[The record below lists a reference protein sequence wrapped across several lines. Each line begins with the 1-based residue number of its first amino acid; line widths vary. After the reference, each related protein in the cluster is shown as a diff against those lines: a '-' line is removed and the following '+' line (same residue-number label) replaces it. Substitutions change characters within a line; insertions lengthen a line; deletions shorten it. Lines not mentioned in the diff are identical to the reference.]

1 MTPSAERQRLC
12 IVVPTAASHDS
23 RTRRIASSVAARGH
37 DVVVLARSPGA
48 PAPGGAAAEASAEI
62 GHDGYRTTRVGTV
75 AARPLPAPLRI
86 VDRARATRRQRDA
99 ARVADRGADV
109 YHGMAFMGIP
119 VALDLARRQGART
132 VYDARDLYADARS
145 IARLPG
151 PLRRVVRA
159 RERGWARQ
167 ADRVVTVNDGLAG
180 VLAERFGIERPAVVM
195 NCPPR
200 WTPDPTGERRLH
212 ARLGLPADA
221 RIVLYHGGLEP
232 GRGVEQLL
240 AAGDLGPA
248 VHIILLGYGSLLG
261 WLDTRLAADPA
272 LGGRVHVLPAVPPEE
287 LLAWVHGADVV
298 AMPIQPS
305 TLNHRLSTPNK
316 LFEAL
321 GAGVPVVASDFA
333 PMRQIVID
341 DPDGPLGAVCD
352 PTDPAAIASA
362 IRSLLDL
369 DEPASA
375 DLRARC
381 LRAAHAR
388 YAWEMQLDVL
398 LATYASL
405 TGRPW

>member
-1 MTPSAERQRLC
+1 MTPSAEHQRLC

-37 DVVVLARSPGA
+37 DVVVLARSPGEA
-48 PAPGGAAAEASAEI
+48 PTGTADEAN
-62 GHDGYRTTRVGTV
+62 GDGYRTLRVGTV
-75 AARPLPAPLRI
+75 ATRRLPAPLRI

-99 ARVADRGADV
+99 ARIADPGADL

-119 VALDLARRQGART
+119 VALDLAGRRGART

-151 PLRRVVRA
+151 LLRSVIRA

-200 WTPDPTGERRLH
+200 WMPDPIGERRLQV
-212 ARLGLPADA
+212 RLGLPADA

-232 GRGVEQLL
+232 GRGIEQLL
-240 AAGDLGPA
+240 DACDLGGG
-248 VHIILLGYGSLLG
+248 VHLVLLGYGSLQG
-261 WLDTRLAADPA
+261 SLDVRLAADPA
-272 LGGRVHVLPAVPPEE
+272 LAGRVHVLPAVPPEE
-287 LLAWVHGADVV
+287 LPSWVHGADVV

-333 PMRQIVID
+333 PMRRIVID

-369 DEPASA
+369 DEPARA

-388 YAWEMQLDVL
+388 YAWELQLEVL

-405 TGRPW
+405 TGRAW